1 MKKVLIVVLFLLIV
15 IYLSNTKEYNISD
28 DMIRFRVI
36 ASSNNSRDIL
46 IKELVVKELSNILF
60 INSDNINDTRKNI
73 YDNLENI
80 DRRIKILFNK
90 YNYDETFNIK
100 YGINDFPKK
109 KFLGK
114 TYEAG
119 SYESLVIEIG
129 EAKGDNYFCVL
140 YPSLCMI
147 DYNQENKEFRFKI
160 LDVIKELF

>member
-60 INSDNINDTRKNI
+60 INSDNINDTKKNI

-109 KFLGK
+109 IFLGK

-147 DYNQENKEFRFKI
+147 DYNKENKEFRFKI